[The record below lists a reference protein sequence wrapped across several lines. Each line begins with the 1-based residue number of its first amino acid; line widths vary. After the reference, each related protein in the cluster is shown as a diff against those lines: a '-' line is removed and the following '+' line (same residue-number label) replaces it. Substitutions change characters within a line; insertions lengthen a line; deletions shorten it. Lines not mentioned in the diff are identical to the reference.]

1 MIDFFSQKMSSF
13 TARLFLLEN
22 FPSVGGISQNPP
34 ILYLPHH
41 IDIIL
46 TSHCHLWKAF
56 VSVTSVTFFGT
67 KFYWYRYLFQCQ
79 KFVTTSKMNIQM
91 SIEMSCHCDLDF
103 SDEHTTN
110 QADQYHAGL
119 KVIGK
124 EQGKN
129 NSLEPT
135 KNL

>member
-1 MIDFFSQKMSSF
+1 
-13 TARLFLLEN
+13 
-22 FPSVGGISQNPP
+22 
-34 ILYLPHH
+34 
-41 IDIIL
+41 
-46 TSHCHLWKAF
+46 
-56 VSVTSVTFFGT
+56 
-67 KFYWYRYLFQCQ
+67 
-79 KFVTTSKMNIQM
+79 MNIQM

>member
-1 MIDFFSQKMSSF
+1 MY
-13 TARLFLLEN
+13 LFLVPN
-22 FPSVGGISQNPP
+22 F
-34 ILYLPHH
+34 
-41 IDIIL
+41 
-46 TSHCHLWKAF
+46 
-56 VSVTSVTFFGT
+56 SVTFSVPNFIDTLFRCQNFG
-67 KFYWYRYLFQCQ
+67 
-79 KFVTTSKMNIQM
+79 TTSKMNIQM

-110 QADQYHAGL
+110 QGDQYHAGL